1 MYKITLIMTFSINA
15 PGMITFSIINDT
27 KQITLNIMKL
37 CIVTLNIMK
46 LCVITL
52 NILTLSIMTA
62 SKIKHGIMTLWI
74 MTISKIKP
82 FNNDAAC

>member
-15 PGMITFSIINDT
+15 PGMITFSVINDA
-27 KQITLNIMKL
+27 KQRTLNIMKL
-37 CIVTLNIMK
+37 CI
-46 LCVITL
+46 ITL

-62 SKIKHGIMTLWI
+62 SKITHGIMTLWI
-74 MTISKIKP
+74 MTISKIKH